1 MYVAYPYGYRYTF
14 TPVWA
19 TSSAEALELIKSA
32 VQGERNDEIFY
43 DSLDSVVT

>member
-19 TSSAEALELIKSA
+19 TSPAEALELIKSA
-32 VQGERNDEIFY
+32 VQENETMRCSMIH
-43 DSLDSVVT
+43 